1 MNGVIQAYFYDS
13 SITYDP
19 LVVPQADR
27 DKVYKFDGTNWVLF
41 KNSIGEVRCTWA
53 SWALTTKGHYE
64 GFTKWNCLQNRE
76 TLRTGNYRNFIAS
89 VGEGNVNLTKLD
101 AAKRV
106 ITDFLN
112 TVNGVRVGAMVFNYS
127 EGGHIQSTIKSLN
140 DTTRTQLIQDFDNIV
155 ASTWTPLAETLYE
168 AGLYFKGGP
177 SYFNPGVVYTS
188 PIQYSCQKNYVIIIT
203 DGWSTMDY
211 NSILNTAVGDRDSDG
226 KEPGYYFTDQGT
238 HYLDDVAKYLY
249 DTDLSS
255 SFTGEQNIYTYTIG
269 FALSRDLDDYEKCTE
284 LLQKTADSNHGHG
297 KYFLADNV
305 QGLADSFQNI
315 INDIFSKTSSF
326 VAPIVPVSRMERST
340 AGNKIYLA
348 LFKPVKDEMWHGN
361 IKKFGVAQEN
371 IPLAGIQIG
380 DLTDANGQK
389 ALDSNGQILSTA
401 RSYWTSSSDGA
412 DGGDAGKGGLG
423 KLLLNR
429 SSSRIIYT
437 YMTTDANLT
446 HSSNAFTVGNS
457 LITPTLLGL
466 LSGDT
471 SGRDQLINFV
481 HGYDVYDQDGDNDFT
496 EKREWILGGF
506 IHSRPAVVHYGDT
519 NSLIFAGANDGML
532 HAFDDETGEEL
543 WAFIPPNLLTKLQA
557 LHADVLESF
566 VDGSAKVYS
575 GVDKKVLIFGQRRGG
590 NRYYALD
597 ITDHLNPKYLWEIS
611 PSTTGYEEMGQTW
624 STPQIGLV
632 RYGTGEKWVMFIGGG
647 YDENQ
652 DNEPVT
658 SSDTKGRAVYV
669 VDVLTGGLVWKYSNA
684 ESGAMVYSI
693 PSDVARV
700 DTDGNGKIDRLYV
713 GDTGGRMWRF
723 DIGDS
728 DTANWTGKRVFN
740 ANSGASEKRKIFY
753 PPDVTLEK
761 DSVGNYELLF
771 FGTGDRENPSEK
783 VEFNRLYA
791 FKDRNG
797 VSVLAENDLVDVT
810 LDKLQDASTTET
822 EKNSILEQLRVGK
835 GWYIKLDS
843 HTGEKAL
850 ASPIV
855 YFKTVYFTTFT
866 PSSGSEPDPCLMR
879 EGTARIYILNY
890 NNGNAVFNLDVSN
903 DTGGTAIRRSD
914 RSVVIGAGIPSGVV
928 ITVVGTKAVG
938 YVGVGGGVYPPQLP
952 NGKNLIPVNWRIV
965 F

>member
-1 MNGVIQAYFYDS
+1 M
-13 SITYDP
+13 
-19 LVVPQADR
+19 
-27 DKVYKFDGTNWVLF
+27 GTN
-41 KNSIGEVRCTWA
+41 
-53 SWALTTKGHYE
+53 
-64 GFTKWNCLQNRE
+64 
-76 TLRTGNYRNFIAS
+76 
-89 VGEGNVNLTKLD
+89 
-101 AAKRV
+101 
-106 ITDFLN
+106 
-112 TVNGVRVGAMVFNYS
+112 
-127 EGGHIQSTIKSLN
+127 
-140 DTTRTQLIQDFDNIV
+140 
-155 ASTWTPLAETLYE
+155 
-168 AGLYFKGGP
+168 
-177 SYFNPGVVYTS
+177 
-188 PIQYSCQKNYVIIIT
+188 
-203 DGWSTMDY
+203 
-211 NSILNTAVGDRDSDG
+211 
-226 KEPGYYFTDQGT
+226 
-238 HYLDDVAKYLY
+238 
-249 DTDLSS
+249 
-255 SFTGEQNIYTYTIG
+255 
-269 FALSRDLDDYEKCTE
+269 
-284 LLQKTADSNHGHG
+284 
-297 KYFLADNV
+297 
-305 QGLADSFQNI
+305 
-315 INDIFSKTSSF
+315 
-326 VAPIVPVSRMERST
+326 
-340 AGNKIYLA
+340 
-348 LFKPVKDEMWHGN
+348 
-361 IKKFGVAQEN
+361 
-371 IPLAGIQIG
+371 
-380 DLTDANGQK
+380 
-389 ALDSNGQILSTA
+389 
-401 RSYWTSSSDGA
+401 
-412 DGGDAGKGGLG
+412 
-423 KLLLNR
+423 
-429 SSSRIIYT
+429 
-437 YMTTDANLT
+437 ANLT
-446 HSSNAFTVGNS
+446 HSSNTFTVGNS
-457 LITPTLLGL
+457 LITTALLG
-466 LSGDT
+466 SADA
-471 SGRDQLINFV
+471 SGREKLINFV

-496 EKREWILGGF
+496 EKREWILGAF
-506 IHSRPAVVHYGDT
+506 FHSRPAMVYYGDT
-519 NSLIFAGANDGML
+519 ASVIFAGANDGML
-532 HAFDDETGEEL
+532 HAFDDATGEEL
-543 WAFIPPNLLTKLQA
+543 WAFIPPNLLSKLHA
-557 LHADVLESF
+557 LHEDVLESF
-566 VDGSAKVYS
+566 VDGSPKVYS

-713 GDTGGRMWRF
+713 GDTGGSVWRF

-728 DTANWTGKRVFN
+728 DTANWTGKKVFS
-740 ANSGASEKRKIFY
+740 ANPGTSEHRKIFY

-761 DSVGNYELLF
+761 DSVGNYEMLF
-771 FGTGDRENPSEK
+771 FGTGDREHPKETTT
-783 VEFNRLYA
+783 VNRLYA

-797 VSVLAENDLVDVT
+797 SAVLTENDLVDVT
-810 LDKLQDASTTET
+810 LDGLQESTTTET
-822 EKNSILEQLRVGK
+822 EKNNILEQLRVGK

-879 EGTARIYILNY
+879 EGTARIYILSY